1 MSSNQLAKL
10 FIRGSLINVTAK
22 NLTENQKQHVVKL
35 MEEAWGDKRLENA
48 RHEFCNALDRTIG
61 NEYKN
66 REFAMN
72 EIWITF
78 WRTAVDVLYHS
89 PADKESEAYEK
100 WLNRKTKVTTDP
112 IVRKKYFQTCMFNYL
127 RQILK
132 ENKIPTYRHKHEI
145 SGTADHVA
153 VEMVKFYLKN
163 TLSKPITFDVTENNK
178 SGNVVFSLDVN
189 MVHVD
194 LMKKIW
200 QLRDEVEDQVQI
212 VITDSSI
219 VIIPRGETKFL
230 SKKVSEKVRIKSIS
244 LSGLGGD
251 DESKNS
257 NFQQHCEY
265 KARKKREVELD
276 SMLVRD
282 SIKELERRLS
292 DRNRA
297 KEVFGILVNPPQ
309 DFLDTFY
316 PRRKKEVRPKE
327 THIAKYLGISK
338 NEVSK
343 AMVTIRQQAHA
354 LDIT

>member
-22 NLTENQKQHVVKL
+22 NLTEEQKTNVVKL
-35 MEEAWGDKRLENA
+35 MNEAWNDKCLDNA

-78 WRTAVDVLYHS
+78 WRTAVDILYHS
-89 PADKESEAYEK
+89 PADKDSEAYAK
-100 WLNRKTKVTTDP
+100 WLARKKKIVSDP

-132 ENKIPTYRHKHEI
+132 ENKIPTYRHKYEI

-153 VEMVKFYLKN
+153 VEMIKFYLN
-163 TLSKPITFDVTENNK
+163 NVLSKPVAFEIIENDENDH
-178 SGNVVFSLDVN
+178 VVFSLDVS

-200 QLRDEVEDQVQI
+200 QFRDEVKDYVQI
-212 VITDSSI
+212 IITDNNI
-219 VIIPRGETKFL
+219 TIIPREEVKFI
-230 SKKVSEKVRIKSIS
+230 SKKVSEKVRIRSIS
-244 LSGLGGD
+244 LSSASED
-251 DESKNS
+251 DESKNN

-276 SMLVRD
+276 SMLVKD
-282 SIKELERRLS
+282 SIRELERRLPEQ
-292 DRNRA
+292 NRA
-297 KEVFGILVNPPQ
+297 KDVFGILVNPPQ

-338 NEVSK
+338 SEVTK
-343 AMVTIRQQAHA
+343 AMKTIRQQALA
-354 LDIT
+354 LDIS